1 MESTEIKEKVLLAL
15 AEIRP
20 FLAADGGD
28 ISLVSIEDDRIVSV
42 QLPRSLCRLFSK
54 SDDIEIGCRNDN

>member
-1 MESTEIKEKVLLAL
+1 MESTEIKEKVLIAL

-28 ISLVSIEDDRIVSV
+28 ISLVSIENDRIVSV
-42 QLPRSLCRLFSK
+42 ARGLCRLFSK
-54 SDDIEIGCRNDN
+54 SDDTEVGS

>member
-1 MESTEIKEKVLLAL
+1 MESTEIKEKVLIAL

-42 QLPRSLCRLFSK
+42 QLARGLCRLFSK
-54 SDDIEIGCRNDN
+54 SDDTEVGC